1 MALPIDECDEYRDN
15 GLTQQLGFIRTCEW
29 KWPDFLAPFLKIK
42 VKFFTTIDIDQPTP
56 LACLICSEIL
66 FWWLSFFFLQNCL
79 RDAVKNYLADFFR

>member
-42 VKFFTTIDIDQPTP
+42 IYDR
-56 LACLICSEIL
+56 LIFQEIKTDDDHAAIMRE
-66 FWWLSFFFLQNCL
+66 SF
-79 RDAVKNYLADFFR
+79 